1 MSSISLKNVGIFRD
15 EYHAMVATV
24 RRAPLFGSTAFIERC
39 ASSAPTTDRQT
50 G

>member
-1 MSSISLKNVGIFRD
+1 MSSIFFEERWYFRD